1 MVEPYYWIN
10 GGGYTYDIGAVFLD
24 FEPLLTTYW
33 SALEVYQSF
42 KQGEYSDIVG
52 DENNGCAEPMLDA
65 RDKNPNRTSLP
76 DFDRLDN
83 PICHHLKISGS
94 QTPLFDEGF
103 GYGLSPNGIIFD
115 NYGLFRRDFYGNTRY
130 DGTDISSGAIQ

>member
-1 MVEPYYWIN
+1 M
-10 GGGYTYDIGAVFLD
+10 AVQF
-24 FEPLLTTYW
+24 
-33 SALEVYQSF
+33 SHF
-42 KQGEYSDIVG
+42 KQGECSNIVG
-52 DENNGCAEPMLDA
+52 NEDKGCAEPMLDA
-65 RDKNPNRTSLP
+65 RDKIPNRTSLP

-115 NYGLFRRDFYGNTRY
+115 MVYFEEISMEILDMMELISVQEQFNNRRIVSNIIFEWRIYENEIDTHRNHSLLC
-130 DGTDISSGAIQ
+130 IECL